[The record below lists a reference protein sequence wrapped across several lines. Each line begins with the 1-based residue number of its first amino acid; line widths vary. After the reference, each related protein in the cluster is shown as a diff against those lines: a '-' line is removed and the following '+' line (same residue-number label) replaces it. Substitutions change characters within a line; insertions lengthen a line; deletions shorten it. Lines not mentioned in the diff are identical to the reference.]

1 MKITNKEYVGQQQ
14 VYDLGIASRAGNHN
28 FVLKNGLIAS
38 NCFNKAHSISYSFL
52 TYISAYLKTHYPV
65 EFFASLMSTRSKTLQ
80 PKSWALKA
88 HEYITEAKS
97 FGVDILPPSINRS
110 GFDFTISNTDIYFG
124 FNAIRDVGK
133 TAAKS
138 IMATRRK
145 TPFVSIED
153 FVSRVNLQKVN
164 TKTFEALVKAGAFDC
179 LGYLRSELLAN
190 TSEIYNYHKDLEDFN
205 QRKIDILAREEQ
217 NRKVEPLIE
226 RRNFLRKE
234 VKRIQRKIDRSKATP
249 EETDIFSYH
258 MDELDKLE
266 EQGLKRL
273 PALKEKEEPIF
284 PTLQRN
290 KYVEL
295 SLNEVLAQAHYIGCY
310 IGGHPIDMIDIVAN
324 KLDTLE
330 EGRKAK
336 IAGVVVGWKQ
346 ITTRAGKKMAFF
358 DIDDATATA
367 EVVLFPSLFTKY
379 QKLDIKDGD
388 ILICDVR
395 VDKIDPQIKLIPN
408 NIKKYRIENEMDS

>member
-1 MKITNKEYVGQQQ
+1 MQIVKKEFIGPQE
-14 VYDLGIASRAGNHN
+14 VYDIGLASPSGNHN
-28 FVLKNGLIAS
+28 FVLKNGLITS

-97 FGVDILPPSINRS
+97 FGVSILPPSINRS
-110 GFDFTISNTDIYFG
+110 GFDFTISGNEIYFG

-138 IMATRRK
+138 IMSTRRK

-153 FVSRVNLQKVN
+153 FASRVNLQKVN
-164 TKTFEALVKAGAFDC
+164 TKTFEALVKSGAFDC

-190 TSEIYNYHKDLEDFN
+190 TSEIYNYHKDLEDHN
-205 QRKIDILAREEQ
+205 QRKIDILARQEH

-234 VKRIQRKIDRSKATP
+234 VKKIQRKIDKDKATP
-249 EETDIFSYH
+249 EEVDIFSYH
-258 MDELDKLE
+258 MDELDQLE
-266 EQGLKRL
+266 EQSLKRL
-273 PALKEKEEPIF
+273 PALKEKPKPDF
-284 PTLQRN
+284 PDFQRN

-295 SLNEVLAQAHYIGCY
+295 SLYEVLSQAHFIGCY

-324 KLDTLE
+324 KIDTLTP
-330 EGRKAK
+330 GRKAK
-336 IAGVVVGWKQ
+336 VAGVVVGWKE
-346 ITTRAGKKMAFF
+346 IVTRTGKKMAFF
-358 DIDDATATA
+358 DLDDATTTA

-395 VDKIDPQIKLIPN
+395 VDKVDPQVKLIPN
-408 NIKKYRIENEMDS
+408 NIKKYRIEDEVDS